1 MVSRRAEG
9 GGRPKGWSGIGCAG
23 WVSHERLGSRMPESG
38 LTPKNARSDE
48 EGGVLDSMLS
58 NPFFSHLDPTMV
70 AELAKRSEMRD
81 FATGADLLREGE
93 SGAAAYIVHAGTVT
107 VSVLVQDN
115 AIEVA
120 ERSAGAFLGEIS
132 LLCEVPHTAT
142 VTATTAVRALRISR
156 ENFWSVM
163 STDSQ
168 VLLSIVKILG
178 QRLYET
184 TVPLAYLSF
193 TAQALLDDTFDP
205 EILADIKMRKDEI
218 GRFTGIFE
226 SMATYVSDRTRHLE
240 AVVEERT
247 RHLNQEIARR
257 EELEDELRQLA
268 KTDALTGA
276 ANRRHFLEL
285 CDKELQRA
293 KRYGR
298 PMALLM
304 MDIDHFKR
312 INDTHGH
319 AFGDQVLKRLVETC
333 QADLRGHDVLGR
345 LGGEEFAVVLPE
357 CTLEA
362 AEIVAERLRRTLAAV
377 VVPATGAR
385 VDFTVSIG
393 VVDWAP
399 ERSLEATLELAD
411 KAMYAAKS
419 AGRNRV
425 VRG

>member
-1 MVSRRAEG
+1 
-9 GGRPKGWSGIGCAG
+9 
-23 WVSHERLGSRMPESG
+23 MPESG
-38 LTPKNARSDE
+38 LKPANGRGNDE
-48 EGGVLDSMLS
+48 NEVLGNMLS

-81 FATGADLLREGE
+81 FAPGADLLREGE
-93 SGAAAYIVHAGTVT
+93 TGDAAYVVHSGTVT
-107 VSVLVQDN
+107 VTMLVQDN
-115 AIEVA
+115 AVEVA
-120 ERSAGAFLGEIS
+120 ERGAGAFMGEIS
-132 LLCEVPHTAT
+132 LLCEVPHTAN
-142 VTATTAVRALRISR
+142 VTAKTAVRALLISR

-163 STDSQ
+163 SADSR
-168 VLLSIVKILG
+168 VLLSIIRLLG
-178 QRLYET
+178 RRLYET

-193 TAQALLDDTFDP
+193 TASALLDDTFDP
-205 EILADIKMRKDEI
+205 GILADIKMRKAEI

-226 SMATYVSDRTRHLE
+226 SMATYVSERTRHLE

-257 EELEDELRQLA
+257 KELEDELRQLA
-268 KTDALTGA
+268 YTDALTGA

-285 CDKELQRA
+285 CDKELERA

-312 INDTHGH
+312 INDSHGH
-319 AFGDQVLKRLVETC
+319 ALGDEVLKRLVETC
-333 QADLRGHDVLGR
+333 QADLRGQDVLGR
-345 LGGEEFAVVLPE
+345 LGGEEFAVVMPE

-362 AEIVAERLRRTLAAV
+362 AEMVAERLRRTLAAV
-377 VVPATGAR
+377 AVPAAGGS
-385 VDFTVSIG
+385 VNFTVSIG
-393 VVDWAP
+393 VTDWAP